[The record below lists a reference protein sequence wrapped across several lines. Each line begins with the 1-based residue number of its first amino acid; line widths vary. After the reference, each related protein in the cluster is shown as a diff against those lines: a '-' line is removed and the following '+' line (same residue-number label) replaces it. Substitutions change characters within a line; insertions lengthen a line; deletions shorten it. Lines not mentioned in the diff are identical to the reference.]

1 MIEFVTRDSMML
13 DYVWSCCC
21 FECDC
26 QNQTATG
33 TGISTK
39 PYDTMTDYDIVF
51 QDELN
56 RFDMT
61 ETLNMVEN

>member
-1 MIEFVTRDSMML
+1 MIELVTRDSMML
-13 DYVWSCCC
+13 DYVWSFCC

-26 QNQTATG
+26 QYETATG
-33 TGISTK
+33 TGISTR
-39 PYDTMTDYDIVF
+39 TVRCYDIVF

-61 ETLNMVEN
+61 KTLNMVKN

>member
-1 MIEFVTRDSMML
+1 MIELVTRDSMML

-21 FECDC
+21 CCFECEC
-26 QNQTATG
+26 QNETATG

-39 PYDTMTDYDIVF
+39 TVRYYYIVF

-61 ETLNMVEN
+61 KNLNMVKN